1 MDQRWVARAI
11 ALGRCAIG
19 ASLVI
24 APQTVGA
31 VWLGDSTG
39 PGGVPL
45 LRALGVRDLV
55 LGLGTLDA
63 LDTEGPAQTWVAA
76 GAAADAVDAGA
87 LILAAPATPRRAWGV
102 VVLAAGA
109 AVLGSRAAAELS

>member
-1 MDQRWVARAI
+1 MARAL
-11 ALGRCAIG
+11 AVGRCAVGTSLLVAPRTIG
-19 ASLVI
+19 AL
-24 APQTVGA
+24 
-31 VWLGDSTG
+31 WLGDSAG

-76 GAAADAVDAGA
+76 GATADAVDAAG
-87 LILAAPATPRRAWGV
+87 LILAASATPKRAWAV
-102 VVLAAGA
+102 VALATGA
-109 AVLGSRAAAELS
+109 AVLGGRAAAHLD